1 MGNDSSAYFCY
12 GVDYSEKGVNRM
24 ESVANGSIT
33 FQQLVGFGIFI
44 LALIAAYN
52 TIMTAVKNHRE
63 EKRRKDAPVST
74 LDNIVKEHEGRIKRA
89 DERLDELEEANRI
102 QMRALMAMLHH
113 AIDGNST
120 DGLKKSY
127 DEIQQ
132 YLIDK

>member
-1 MGNDSSAYFCY
+1 M
-12 GVDYSEKGVNRM
+12 EKISFEQLMALAAIVL
-24 ESVANGSIT
+24 V
-33 FQQLVGFGIFI
+33 LVG
-44 LALIAAYN
+44 AYN

-63 EKRRKDAPVST
+63 EKKRKDAPVNT
-74 LDNIVKEHEGRIKRA
+74 LEETVRLH
-89 DERLDELEEANRI
+89 DERLKRDHERLNDLEEANRI

-113 AIDGNST
+113 EIDGNST